1 MEKSIPMELIKIKK
15 IVDDIQEF
23 PAKIDSVEL
32 AKNARRSLKKYA
44 LLSQKIDR
52 NILISAAHQ
61 KDLANIRTVEFKKIR
76 RILKE
81 KANSVLHAKNIKN
94 FQSEKNKEK
103 SVKKAAPKKAAPEKA
118 SKAADVKV
126 TKEKDAKKTV
136 KKSSVKSGKAT
147 VPKKGA

>member
-61 KDLANIRTVEFKKIR
+61 KDLANIRTVEFKEIR

-81 KANSVLHAKNIKN
+81 KANSVLHAKNIKSV
-94 FQSEKNKEK
+94 QSDKNKEK
-103 SVKKAAPKKAAPEKA
+103 SVKIPTPKKA
-118 SKAADVKV
+118 SKAADVKIA
-126 TKEKDAKKTV
+126 KEKASKKIV
-136 KKSSVKSGKAT
+136 KKSSVKPG
-147 VPKKGA
+147 